1 MPGHDELV
9 CRIKIIM
16 QHSQVN
22 LEAIKQYLR
31 TGNPLLFVHSYPRS
45 GNTWMRHLIADILLQ
60 MSGFKTQTKLP
71 VHPDQIIPD
80 LYTNRIADV
89 DPKVRI
95 PGLILKTH
103 EPFDRVVQFSQ
114 PTQSSQVRHIYIIRS
129 PEDALVSYYHF
140 HLRYEALRA
149 QAADGPDA
157 FCLRKLPDWVHH
169 VESFMQAHDTGHQIH
184 LISYEEMLADAFS
197 VVRSVCQ
204 WFAIEA
210 KDDMVQAAV
219 DHMAFKNLHAKEAE
233 NPVNKDEFFFRKG
246 VQGSG
251 QNELKPSTLQAIRS
265 SGIIRVK

>member
-1 MPGHDELV
+1 
-9 CRIKIIM
+9 M

-22 LEAIKQYLR
+22 LEAIKQYLT

-89 DPKVRI
+89 DPKVRT
-95 PGLILKTH
+95 PGLIVKTH

-265 SGIIRVK
+265 SGKIRVK